1 MAIVKDLTI
10 TVNGNSSKLSKD
22 VYLYLG
28 DGKTTLLITV
38 IETSSIFGTFKTVGS
53 NVVTEQNTKYAE
65 VCVLK
70 ANNELVYSDRCQII
84 DGKIRFEISK
94 EFIDEIG
101 EAGTHLLQVHLFD
114 GEGVDANRLT
124 IPPVSLTILQ
134 PICMQGNGD
143 VTPS

>member
-1 MAIVKDLTI
+1 MAIIKDITI
-10 TVNGNSSKLSKD
+10 TVNGNTSKLSKD

-38 IETSSIFGTFKTVGS
+38 LETSSLFGSFKTEGS
-53 NVVTEQNTKYAE
+53 NVVTEQDAKWAE

-70 ANNELVYSDRCQII
+70 ANNELVYSDKCQIL
-84 DGKIRFEISK
+84 DDKIKFEISK

-101 EAGTHLLQVHLFD
+101 EKGTHLLQVHLFD
-114 GEGVDANRLT
+114 GEEEDANRLT

-134 PICMQGNGD
+134 PICMND
-143 VTPS
+143 TPS